1 MNTTK
6 TVSIVFYKGSG
17 TLAEK
22 LVRLW
27 TKSPFSHCEFGRSDG
42 LYHSNDRFRFI
53 SRTHTLDINT
63 TDWEVCKI
71 ELPSEIVDRVEHRQ
85 LRKNG
90 TSYDWIG
97 IVFSQVFRVGLHD
110 KKRWFCS
117 KSNADDLA
125 YAYRLMARSRSPR
138 YESFLTVLEPIR
150 QYHPHELSPSD
161 LFTLIRAMEQIQERY
176 SVRVNVPQTR
186 G

>member
-6 TVSIVFYKGSG
+6 TVSIIFYKGPG
-17 TLAEK
+17 TLGEK

-27 TKSPFSHCEFGRSDG
+27 TSSPYAHCEFGRSDG

-53 SRTHTLDINT
+53 SRTHTLEIDPL
-63 TDWEVCKI
+63 DWEICEI
-71 ELPSEIVDRVEHRQ
+71 ELPSEIIQRVERRQ

-90 TSYDWIG
+90 TKYDWIG
-97 IVFSQVFRVGLHD
+97 IIFSQIFRLGYHN

-125 YAYRLMARSRSPR
+125 YAYRLMQRSKKDQYAPFVKRFSAFGEILPQNFSPKR
-138 YESFLTVLEPIR
+138 L
-150 QYHPHELSPSD
+150 
-161 LFTLIRAMEQIQERY
+161 Y
-176 SVRVNVPQTR
+176 SVMQNISHSHMY
-186 G
+186 

>member
-6 TVSIVFYKGSG
+6 TVSIVFYKGPG
-17 TLAEK
+17 TLGEK

-27 TKSPFSHCEFGRSDG
+27 TSSPYAHCEFGRSDG

-53 SRTHTLDINT
+53 SRTHSMEINPL
-63 TDWEVCKI
+63 DWEVCEI
-71 ELPSEIVDRVEHRQ
+71 ELPCEIIERVQRRQ

-90 TSYDWIG
+90 TKYDWIG
-97 IVFSQVFRVGLHD
+97 IIFSQVFRVGLHD
-110 KKRWFCS
+110 KRRWFCS

-125 YAYRLMARSRSPR
+125 YAHRLMARSRSPR
-138 YESFLTVLEPIR
+138 YKSFLKVLEPIR
-150 QYHPHELSPSD
+150 QYYPHELSPSN
-161 LFTLIRAMEQIQERY
+161 LFTLMCAMEQIQGQC
-176 SVRVNVPQTR
+176 SVRVNAPQTR

>member
-6 TVSIVFYKGSG
+6 TVSIVFYKGPG

-22 LVRLW
+22 LIRLW
-27 TKSPFSHCEFGRSDG
+27 TKSPYAHCEFRRSDG

-53 SRTHTLDINT
+53 SRTEALEIDPS
-63 TDWEVCKI
+63 DWEICEI
-71 ELPSEIVDRVEHRQ
+71 RLPAEIVERVEKRQ

-90 TSYDWIG
+90 TSYDWMG
-97 IVFSQVFRVGLHD
+97 IVFSQVFRLGLHD

-125 YAYRLMARSRSPR
+125 YAYRLMERTKEKRYDPYLEKLSLFGTISPQNFSPHKLYTLMQSVGRSHAS
-138 YESFLTVLEPIR
+138 
-150 QYHPHELSPSD
+150 
-161 LFTLIRAMEQIQERY
+161 
-176 SVRVNVPQTR
+176 
-186 G
+186 

>member
-1 MNTTK
+1 MTDGLKYMNTTK
-6 TVSIVFYKGSG
+6 TVSIVFYKGPG

-27 TKSPFSHCEFGRSDG
+27 TSSPYAHCEFGRSDG

-53 SRTHTLDINT
+53 SRTHSMKINPL
-63 TDWEVCKI
+63 DWEVCEI
-71 ELPSEIVDRVEHRQ
+71 ELPSEIIERVERRQ

-90 TSYDWIG
+90 TRYDWIG
-97 IVFSQVFRVGLHD
+97 IIFSQVFRLGYHD

-125 YAYRLMARSRSPR
+125 YAYRLMLRSKKEQYDPYVKRFCIFEKIPTQNFSPHKL
-138 YESFLTVLEPIR
+138 YFILQSI
-150 QYHPHELSPSD
+150 
-161 LFTLIRAMEQIQERY
+161 
-176 SVRVNVPQTR
+176 SVSH
-186 G
+186 